1 MEVITKLI
9 FVNVSRGL
17 FEKDKLIFSYLISTS
32 IDRQSGKIKVPSWNL
47 LLRGTALITDA

>member
-32 IDRQSGKIKVPSWNL
+32 IDKQSGKIKVPSWNL